1 VTWVRLG
8 GKCIYMAWYNFS
20 HFTIYLPKL
29 IKIRGNLTKF
39 WQKQKCSFLRHRVVW
54 RPIDQCACVADR
66 QYSTR
71 REHIEDEDLDQD
83 ITWRVEGRC
92 VGRVSNN
99 AKIAAVNQRNE
110 PTPSSGHYSHY
121 RGGHQQNTSKRKKQ
135 FNIDLMPTA
144 RDPLTSY
151 PVSRVS
157 SNSAIHFPVVTN
169 SSVVLSPPT
178 INSDARNTWFVKRL
192 NGKEITSMI

>member
-1 VTWVRLG
+1 MTWVRLG
-8 GKCIYMAWYNFS
+8 GKCIISA
-20 HFTIYLPKL
+20 ILPSTYQNLLKFV
-29 IKIRGNLTKF
+29 KIWRSSDRNKNAVF
-39 WQKQKCSFLRHRVVW
+39 WRHRVVW

>member
-1 VTWVRLG
+1 MENVYIWHD
-8 GKCIYMAWYNFS
+8 IISA
-20 HFTIYLPKL
+20 ILPSTYQ
-29 IKIRGNLTKF
+29 NLLKF
-39 WQKQKCSFLRHRVVW
+39 VEIWRSSDRNKNAVFLRHRVVW

-92 VGRVSNN
+92 VGRVINN